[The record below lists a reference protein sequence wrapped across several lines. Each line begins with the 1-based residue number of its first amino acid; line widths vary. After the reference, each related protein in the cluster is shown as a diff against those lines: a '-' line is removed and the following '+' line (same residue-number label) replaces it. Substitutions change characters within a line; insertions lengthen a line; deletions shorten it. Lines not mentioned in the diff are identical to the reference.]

1 MEDTYVS
8 STFSSTNNLVMC
20 RSHFAYNKLGNLSN
34 SNVVKFFYQ
43 SNVSVLTIPK
53 TENNYALRAGTEDAY
68 THHKTRPIY

>member
-1 MEDTYVS
+1 MWN
-8 STFSSTNNLVMC
+8 FLPVM
-20 RSHFAYNKLGNLSN
+20 ADKTPIL
-34 SNVVKFFYQ
+34 